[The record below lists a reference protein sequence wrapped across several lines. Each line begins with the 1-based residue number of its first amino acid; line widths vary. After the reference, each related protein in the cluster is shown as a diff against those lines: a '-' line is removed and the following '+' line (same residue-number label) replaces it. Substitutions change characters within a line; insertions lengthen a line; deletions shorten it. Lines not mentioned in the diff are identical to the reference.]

1 MVLIVSLPQHHDT
14 LPKSKCQTL
23 PLRPVPILPKRP
35 CANYLAYRRELEGID
50 EILHRSGLDHFILDE
65 VLKERRQQAENDKDF
80 HRGLDHFIKH
90 TRSAWRIG
98 ILRAHKG
105 CASVRDL
112 EITLADSP
120 LEQWFCFLENFDQIL
135 APGKS
140 TIDRAK
146 NHFSAEVLDKA
157 FAMLLQKA
165 ASAPNHYD
173 PVIEQAVNLLGFE
186 FPVDLLSVW
195 YDATCHCPDIHF
207 PVDWVQLGDCCR
219 TLLKATSCIRKH
231 GIKNR
236 MPQGGP
242 DKLLRQLNQLIIDLG
257 NARRRKDSKTQRKKI
272 VREMK
277 HFAQRMAR
285 HARTHRK
292 LLQEHRASKTDL
304 SPGQAAQIIGRI
316 DHVLALLPQAI
327 KQTHERIIGERRVPN
342 KEKILSIYETSTK
355 VLVRGKSGAEVEYGN
370 PLLLGENRDG
380 LIVHWELFE
389 DNCSDSKLLEKA
401 LPATEKIIGAKLE
414 RIVTDRGFS
423 DEKFQEKLTEEYPQ
437 LTDHICPRSPTKLAE
452 KKQDPEFRKSQT
464 RRAQT
469 EARVAII
476 TNNYQRGR
484 SLSKGLESQRQEL
497 RWVMLAHNLRIL
509 SRKLLAERA
518 PREKARAA

>member
-1 MVLIVSLPQHHDT
+1 M
-14 LPKSKCQTL
+14 
-23 PLRPVPILPKRP
+23 PVRP
-35 CANYLAYRRELEGID
+35 CANYLAYRRELEAID
-50 EILHRSGLDHFILDE
+50 EILHLSGLDHFILE
-65 VLKERRQQAENDKDF
+65 EALEKRRQLAPDDKTF
-80 HRGLDHFIKH
+80 RRGLAKFINH
-90 TRSAWRIG
+90 TRSSFRIG

-105 CASVRDL
+105 CASVRSL
-112 EITLADSP
+112 EITLGDSP
-120 LEQWFCFLENFDQIL
+120 LEQWFSFIGNFDQIL

-146 NHFSAEVLDKA
+146 EHLGADTLDSA

-165 ASAPNHYD
+165 ASVPTQYN
-173 PVIEQAVNLLGFE
+173 PVLEGAFNLLGFE
-186 FPVDLLSVW
+186 VPVDLLSVW

-219 TLLKATSCIRKH
+219 TLLKATLCIRKH

-236 MPQGGP
+236 MPKGGP
-242 DKLLRQLNQLIIDLG
+242 DKLLRKLNQLIIALG

-272 VREMK
+272 VRKMK
-277 HFAQRMAR
+277 HFARRMAR
-285 HARTHRK
+285 HARTHRE
-292 LLQEHRASKTDL
+292 LLQKHRATKTDL
-304 SPGQAAQIIGRI
+304 SPGQASQIIERI
-316 DHVLALLPQAI
+316 DHVLELLPQAI

-401 LPATEKIIGAKLE
+401 LPATEKTIGAKLE
-414 RIVTDRGFS
+414 KIVTDRGFS
-423 DEKFQEKLTEEYPQ
+423 DEKFQKKLTQEYPQ

-476 TNNYQRGR
+476 ANNYQRGR

-509 SRKLLAERA
+509 ARKLLAERA
-518 PREKARAA
+518 AREERLAA